1 MNEELS
7 LIYNKALDILSRR
20 EHSSKELTQKLI
32 KKFDNET
39 LIVEVTHKLIANNLL
54 NDVRFAEMYTLAR
67 KNKGFGPKKIFYEL
81 LTKGLLETDINIAIE
96 EEGEWEVVAKKVF
109 KKKFPNGK
117 SDDIKIILK
126 QKNFLINRGFSFKQ
140 IESVFANDMVW
151 FLAMSYEVLARKY
164 RPSNF
169 EEVIGQD
176 HVVKALVN
184 SINSEKIHQAFIFSG
199 TRGVGKTTIARIL
212 AKCLNCESESKPTA
226 QPCNKCSNTIEISAG
241 RSVDFLEID
250 AASNTQVEKMR
261 DLIETVEY
269 KPAKGRFKVY
279 LIDEVHMLS
288 TASFNALLKTLEE
301 PPPHVVFIFAT
312 TNPEKIPKT
321 VQSRCLQLNLKTVN
335 ENLLFEHLKN
345 ILDKEK
351 IDSDDMS
358 ISLIV
363 NSAQGSVRDALTLL
377 DQAIAYGDG
386 VLSEVD
392 VKKLLGTIDNSL
404 LMSMIDSVVDGNG
417 QKVFDLLSQ
426 IEELSPSYDIILK
439 DVISILHRVSLHQV
453 LSNSASSEIAN
464 LANKVDKEFCQL
476 LYEIAMNAYSKF
488 NVHPDPKEALEICL
502 LRMLTFNPLQKLSE
516 SNVPSSDEKKNL
528 KINNLDSN
536 EKPKKVK
543 SIEPEPRINNNE
555 IKNDND
561 WLIFFDSLEI
571 SPFARNYYGNMSFI
585 SHTDNKLLLMTDDS
599 IGEVPENIES
609 EFLSTLR
616 KLLDKNIKIHYEKGA
631 ITNSPIETKEKKE
644 KDDLNEA
651 HAKIKNNESIQNFVK
666 KFKGAIK
673 EDTIKPLKWVEI

>member
-1 MNEELS
+1 
-7 LIYNKALDILSRR
+7 
-20 EHSSKELTQKLI
+20 
-32 KKFDNET
+32 
-39 LIVEVTHKLIANNLL
+39 
-54 NDVRFAEMYTLAR
+54 
-67 KNKGFGPKKIFYEL
+67 
-81 LTKGLLETDINIAIE
+81 
-96 EEGEWEVVAKKVF
+96 
-109 KKKFPNGK
+109 
-117 SDDIKIILK
+117 
-126 QKNFLINRGFSFKQ
+126 
-140 IESVFANDMVW
+140 
-151 FLAMSYEVLARKY
+151 MSYEVLARKY

-226 QPCNKCSNTIEISAG
+226 QPCNKCSNTLEISAG

-335 ENLLFEHLKN
+335 ENLLFEHLKK

-351 IDSDDMS
+351 IDSDDTS

-404 LMSMIDSVVDGNG
+404 LMSMIDSVIDGNG
-417 QKVFDLLSQ
+417 QKVFDLLTQ
-426 IEELSPSYDIILK
+426 IEELSPSYDVILK
-439 DVISILHRVSLHQV
+439 DMISILHRVSLHQV
-453 LSNSASSEIAN
+453 LSNSVTPEIAN

-476 LYEIAMNAYSKF
+476 LYEIGMNAYSKF

-536 EKPKKVK
+536 EKSKKVK
-543 SIEPEPRINNNE
+543 SIEPEPKINNSE

-585 SHTDNKLLLMTDDS
+585 SHTDNKLSLMIDDS

-616 KLLDKNIKIHYEKGA
+616 QLLDKNIKIYYEKGT
-631 ITNSPIETKEKKE
+631 ITNSPIETKERKE
-644 KDDLNEA
+644 KKDLDEA
-651 HAKIKNNESIQNFVK
+651 HTKIKNNESIQNFVK

-673 EDTIKPLKWVEI
+673 EDTIKPLK